1 MCDTGGYKSLA
12 DPNLTGP
19 NIPIFW
25 RPEEC
30 ASVIVLS
37 AQKNAA
43 FGSVIRKSD
52 LQNYFSYEDLENR
65 QHFFFDHQ
73 NLRAQIFI
81 SEGLAANEF
90 LQATIPLDP
99 FMLARLAAT
108 EEFLRVISGK
118 QIVKKSKPSL
128 TMLRLH
134 KALRAL
140 DAMAAKASQREI
152 AELFYGKERIRQ
164 EYWKTSSIRQ
174 SILRLCRLG
183 QKMVDGGYV
192 ELLHQ

>member
-1 MCDTGGYKSLA
+1 MRDTGGYKSLA
-12 DPNLTGP
+12 DPNL
-19 NIPIFW
+19 NRQKIPIFW
-25 RPEEC
+25 RPEAC

-65 QHFFFDHQ
+65 QHFFFNYK

-81 SEGLAANEF
+81 PEGLAANEF

-99 FMLARLAAT
+99 FMLVRLAAT

-118 QIVKKSKPSL
+118 QIVKKSNPSL

>member
-1 MCDTGGYKSLA
+1 MRDTGGYKSLA
-12 DPNLTGP
+12 DPNL
-19 NIPIFW
+19 NRQKIPIFW

-30 ASVIVLS
+30 ASVIILS
-37 AQKNAA
+37 PQRNAA
-43 FGSVIRKSD
+43 FGSAIRKTD
-52 LQNYFSYEDLENR
+52 LQNYFSFEDLENR
-65 QHFFFDHQ
+65 QHFFFNHH

-81 SEGLAANEF
+81 PEGLAANEF

-99 FMLARLAAT
+99 FMLVRLAAT

-183 QKMVDGGYV
+183 QKMADGGYV

>member
-1 MCDTGGYKSLA
+1 MRDTGGYKSLA
-12 DPNLTGP
+12 DPNL
-19 NIPIFW
+19 NRQKIPIFW

-37 AQKNAA
+37 PQRNAT
-43 FGSVIRKSD
+43 FRSGIRKTD
-52 LQNYFSYEDLENR
+52 LQNYFSYEDLGNR

-118 QIVKKSKPSL
+118 QIVKKSNSSL

>member
-1 MCDTGGYKSLA
+1 
-12 DPNLTGP
+12 
-19 NIPIFW
+19 
-25 RPEEC
+25 
-30 ASVIVLS
+30 
-37 AQKNAA
+37 
-43 FGSVIRKSD
+43 
-52 LQNYFSYEDLENR
+52 
-65 QHFFFDHQ
+65 
-73 NLRAQIFI
+73 
-81 SEGLAANEF
+81 
-90 LQATIPLDP
+90 
-99 FMLARLAAT
+99 MLARLAAT

-118 QIVKKSKPSL
+118 QIVKKSKASL

-140 DAMAAKASQREI
+140 DAMAEKASQREI
-152 AELFYGKERIRQ
+152 AELFYGKERIRK

>member
-1 MCDTGGYKSLA
+1 MRDTGGYKSLA

-30 ASVIVLS
+30 ASVIILS
-37 AQKNAA
+37 PQRNAA
-43 FGSVIRKSD
+43 FGSAIRKTD
-52 LQNYFSYEDLENR
+52 LQNYFSYEDLGNR

>member
-1 MCDTGGYKSLA
+1 MRDIGGYKSLA
-12 DPNLTGP
+12 DPNL
-19 NIPIFW
+19 NRQKIPIFW

-52 LQNYFSYEDLENR
+52 LQNYFSYEDFENR
-65 QHFFFDHQ
+65 QHFFFNYK

-81 SEGLAANEF
+81 PEGLAANEF

-99 FMLARLAAT
+99 FMLVRLAAT

>member
-1 MCDTGGYKSLA
+1 MRDTGGYKSLA
-12 DPNLTGP
+12 DPNL
-19 NIPIFW
+19 NRQKIPIFW
-25 RPEEC
+25 RPEAC

-65 QHFFFDHQ
+65 QHFFFNYK

-81 SEGLAANEF
+81 PEGLAANEF

-99 FMLARLAAT
+99 FMLVRLAAT

>member
-1 MCDTGGYKSLA
+1 MRDTGGYKSLA
-12 DPNLTGP
+12 DPNL
-19 NIPIFW
+19 NRQKIPIFW
-25 RPEEC
+25 RPEAC

-65 QHFFFDHQ
+65 QHFFFNYK
-73 NLRAQIFI
+73 NLRAQIF
-81 SEGLAANEF
+81 SPEGLAANEF

-99 FMLARLAAT
+99 FMLVRLAAT

>member
-1 MCDTGGYKSLA
+1 M
-12 DPNLTGP
+12 
-19 NIPIFW
+19 
-25 RPEEC
+25 
-30 ASVIVLS
+30 
-37 AQKNAA
+37 
-43 FGSVIRKSD
+43 FGSTIRKTD
-52 LQNYFSYEDLENR
+52 LQNYFSYEDLENQ
-65 QHFFFDHQ
+65 QHFFFNHK

-81 SEGLAANEF
+81 PEGLAANKF

-99 FMLARLAAT
+99 FMLVRLAAT

>member
-1 MCDTGGYKSLA
+1 MRDTGGYKSLA
-12 DPNLTGP
+12 DPNLTGQK
-19 NIPIFW
+19 IPIFW

-30 ASVIVLS
+30 ASVIILS
-37 AQKNAA
+37 PQRNAT
-43 FGSVIRKSD
+43 FGSAIRKTD

-65 QHFFFDHQ
+65 QHFFFNHK
-73 NLRAQIFI
+73 NLRTQIFI
-81 SEGLAANEF
+81 PEGLAANEF

-140 DAMAAKASQREI
+140 DAMAEKASQREI
-152 AELFYGKERIRQ
+152 AELFYGKERIRK

>member
-1 MCDTGGYKSLA
+1 MRDTGGYKSLA

-30 ASVIVLS
+30 ASVIILS
-37 AQKNAA
+37 PQRNAA
-43 FGSVIRKSD
+43 FGSTIRKTD

-65 QHFFFDHQ
+65 QHFFFNHK

-118 QIVKKSKPSL
+118 QIVKKSNSSL

>member
-1 MCDTGGYKSLA
+1 MRDTGGYKSLA

-37 AQKNAA
+37 PQRNAN
-43 FGSVIRKSD
+43 FGSAIKKTE

-65 QHFFFDHQ
+65 QHFFFNHD

-81 SEGLAANEF
+81 SERLAANEF

-108 EEFLRVISGK
+108 EEFLRVICGK

-128 TMLRLH
+128 TMLRLQ

>member
-1 MCDTGGYKSLA
+1 
-12 DPNLTGP
+12 
-19 NIPIFW
+19 
-25 RPEEC
+25 
-30 ASVIVLS
+30 
-37 AQKNAA
+37 
-43 FGSVIRKSD
+43 
-52 LQNYFSYEDLENR
+52 
-65 QHFFFDHQ
+65 
-73 NLRAQIFI
+73 
-81 SEGLAANEF
+81 
-90 LQATIPLDP
+90 
-99 FMLARLAAT
+99 MLARLAAT

>member
-1 MCDTGGYKSLA
+1 MRDTGGYKSLA
-12 DPNLTGP
+12 DPNL
-19 NIPIFW
+19 NRQKIPIFW
-25 RPEEC
+25 RPEAC

-37 AQKNAA
+37 AQRNAA
-43 FGSVIRKSD
+43 FGSTIRKTD
-52 LQNYFSYEDLENR
+52 LQNYFSYEDLGNR

>member
-1 MCDTGGYKSLA
+1 MRDTGGYKSLA
-12 DPNLTGP
+12 DPNLTGRK
-19 NIPIFW
+19 IPIFW

-30 ASVIVLS
+30 ASVIILS
-37 AQKNAA
+37 PQRNAT
-43 FGSVIRKSD
+43 FGSAIRKTD

-65 QHFFFDHQ
+65 QHFFFNHK
-73 NLRAQIFI
+73 NLRTQIFI
-81 SEGLAANEF
+81 PEGLAANEF

-118 QIVKKSKPSL
+118 QIVKKSNPSL

-140 DAMAAKASQREI
+140 DAMAEKASQREI
-152 AELFYGKERIRQ
+152 AELFYGKERIRK

>member
-1 MCDTGGYKSLA
+1 MRDTGGYKSLA

-19 NIPIFW
+19 NIPVFW

-30 ASVIVLS
+30 ASVIILS
-37 AQKNAA
+37 PQRNAA
-43 FGSVIRKSD
+43 FASAIRKTD

-65 QHFFFDHQ
+65 QHFFFNHH

-81 SEGLAANEF
+81 SDGLAANEF
-90 LQATIPLDP
+90 LQAAIPLDP

-118 QIVKKSKPSL
+118 QIVKKSTPSL